1 MNTKKL
7 LDRLNRIAN
16 VLDDTGYYN
25 EANELTRVM
34 SKVAQNRFDEEYIDR
49 FDPSSDPDRTP
60 GRSEMFESDMPGELE
75 FEGESGPDLL
85 DAIMNE
91 IDKVAGT
98 ELSKEEMDDM
108 ARQIESMV
116 KDRINR
122 LITDQDF

>member
-16 VLDDTGYYN
+16 VLDETGYYN
-25 EANELTRVM
+25 EANELTTVM
-34 SKVAQNRFDEEYIDR
+34 NKVANRLDEEYMDR
-49 FDPSSDPDRTP
+49 FDPSNDPDYRTP

>member
-25 EANELTRVM
+25 EANELTKVM
-34 SKVAQNRFDEEYIDR
+34 NKVAQNRFDEEYIDR
-49 FDPSSDPDRTP
+49 FDPSNDSDRTP
-60 GRSEMFESDMPGELE
+60 GRSEMFESDMPGEIY
-75 FEGESGPDLL
+75 FEGETEGGLL
-85 DAIMNE
+85 GAIMDE

-122 LITDQDF
+122 LITDTNM

>member
-7 LDRLNRIAN
+7 LDKLNKIAN

-25 EANELTRVM
+25 EANELTTVM
-34 SKVAQNRFDEEYIDR
+34 NKVAQNRFDEEYMDR
-49 FDPSSDPDRTP
+49 FDPSNMPDRTP
-60 GRSEMFESDMPGELE
+60 GRSEEFESDMPGELV
-75 FEGESGPDLL
+75 FEGESGPDLF
-85 DAIMNE
+85 DAIMSE

-108 ARQIESMV
+108 ARDIESMV

-122 LITDQDF
+122 LITDQEM